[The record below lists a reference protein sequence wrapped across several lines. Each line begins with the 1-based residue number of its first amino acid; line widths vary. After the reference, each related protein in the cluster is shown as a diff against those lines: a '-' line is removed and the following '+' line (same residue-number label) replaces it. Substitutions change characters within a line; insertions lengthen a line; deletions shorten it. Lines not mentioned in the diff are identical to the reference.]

1 MALKLLLSV
10 IFILNL
16 YSSLIH
22 ASNTNQQSNS
32 DIYIVHLESFH
43 GQLFSDLDSLQT
55 WHHSFLPPKKTIP
68 KDSSSSRIVYS
79 YRCVLN
85 GFAAR
90 LTPEEAELLQE
101 MEGIISVRPQ
111 RLLHAR
117 TTHSTHFMGLHQNLG
132 FWESI
137 NYGKG
142 MIIGF
147 LDTGITPDHPSF
159 HDEGVPPPPA
169 KWKGKCE
176 FNFTTA
182 CNNKLIGA
190 RYFQEFGN
198 GTPLD
203 ENGHGTHVSST
214 AAGNF
219 VNGANVFG
227 LANGTASGVAPLAHV
242 AMYKVCDAS
251 TACSES
257 DTFAAMDAA
266 IEDGVDVISISI
278 DDISRPFWEDSIA
291 LCSFTAI
298 QNGILVSTT
307 AGNTGPEHGTVANG
321 APWLLTIGASTT
333 DRKLRATVLLGNGEE
348 IDGESAFQPE
358 DFYQTL
364 LPLVFPGTN
373 TSDLMAPFCSAESL
387 KNIDVRGK
395 IVFCEAGGKI
405 KRLDIGHFVK
415 DAGGAGMI
423 LMNEEPQGFTVQA
436 EPHVLPAAHIS
447 FLDGLKIKAY
457 MNSTATPMASFLFKG
472 TIFGDDHAPAVAA
485 FSSRGPFPE
494 SPGILKPDIIGPG
507 ISILAAW
514 PTSVENNNNTK
525 STFDTLSGTSISC
538 PHLSGVVTLIKS
550 AHPEW
555 SPSAIKSALMT
566 TADLVNL
573 GNNPIEDER
582 GLRADFFATGAG
594 HVNPLRANDPG
605 LIYDIQ
611 PNDYKPYLCGLYPSR
626 AVSLIVLQD
635 VNCSSTIP
643 EAALNY
649 PSFSIR
655 LGSDL
660 QAYTRTVTNVGEPIS
675 SYALEIVPPQG
686 VDVKVEPSTL
696 HFSEMYQKITYQVT
710 FNRSIS
716 GINATFVQGFLKWT
730 SSKHFV
736 RSPIVVTLVP

>member
-1 MALKLLLSV
+1 MALTLFLRFIFTLS
-10 IFILNL
+10 L
-16 YSSLIH
+16 YFSAIH
-22 ASNTNQQSNS
+22 ANNTNQQSNS

-43 GQLFSDLDSLQT
+43 GQLFSDLGDLQK
-55 WHHSFLPPKKTIP
+55 WHHLFLPSKNTISN
-68 KDSSSSRIVYS
+68 DSSSSRIVYS
-79 YRCVLN
+79 YRNVLN

-90 LTPEEAELLQE
+90 LTPDEAELLQGT
-101 MEGIISVRPQ
+101 EGIISVRPQ

-117 TTHSTHFMGLHQNLG
+117 TTHSAHFMGLHQNLG
-132 FWESI
+132 FWQSI

-176 FNFTTA
+176 FNFTA

-190 RYFQEFGN
+190 RYFQEVGN

-219 VNGANVFG
+219 VYGANVFG

-251 TACSES
+251 AACSES

-278 DDISRPFWEDSIA
+278 DDISRPFWKDSIA
-291 LCSFTAI
+291 LSSFTAI

-307 AGNTGPEHGTVANG
+307 AGNTGPAHGTVVNG
-321 APWLLTIGASTT
+321 APWLLTVGASTT
-333 DRKLRATVLLGNGEE
+333 DRKLRATVLLGNGDE
-348 IDGESAFQPE
+348 IHGESAFQPE
-358 DFYQTL
+358 GFSQTL
-364 LPLVFPGTN
+364 LPLVYPGMN
-373 TSDLMAPFCSAESL
+373 TSDPMAPFCSAESL
-387 KNIDVRGK
+387 ENIDVKGK
-395 IVFCEAGGKI
+395 IVFCEVGGQI
-405 KRLDIGHFVK
+405 ERLDKGHFVK
-415 DAGGAGMI
+415 GAGGAGMI
-423 LMNEEPQGFTVQA
+423 LMNEKPQGFTIQA

-457 MNSTATPMASFLFKG
+457 INSTSTPLASFLFKG

-514 PTSVENNNNTK
+514 PTSVENNTNTK
-525 STFDTLSGTSISC
+525 STFDTLSGTSMSC

-555 SPSAIKSALMT
+555 SPAAIKSAIMT
-566 TADLVNL
+566 TADLMNF
-573 GNNPIEDER
+573 GNNPVEDER
-582 GLRADFFATGAG
+582 GHRADFFATGAG
-594 HVNPLRANDPG
+594 HVNPLRASDPG

-611 PNDYKPYLCGLYPSR
+611 PNDYIPYLCDLYPSR
-626 AVSLIVLQD
+626 GVSLIVLQE

-643 EAALNY
+643 EAELNY

-655 LGSDL
+655 LGSDI
-660 QAYTRTVTNVGEPIS
+660 QVYTRTVTNVGEPDS
-675 SYALEIVPPQG
+675 SYALEIMPPEG

-710 FNRSIS
+710 FNQLFSS
-716 GINATFVQGFLKWT
+716 INATFVQGFLKWT

-736 RSPIVVTLVP
+736 RSPIVVTLEP

>member
-1 MALKLLLSV
+1 M
-10 IFILNL
+10 
-16 YSSLIH
+16 
-22 ASNTNQQSNS
+22 
-32 DIYIVHLESFH
+32 
-43 GQLFSDLDSLQT
+43 
-55 WHHSFLPPKKTIP
+55 WHHSFLPPKKTSLN
-68 KDSSSSRIVYS
+68 DSACSHIVYS
-79 YRCVLN
+79 YRNVLN

-90 LTPEEAELLQE
+90 LTPDEAELLQE
-101 MEGIISVRPQ
+101 TEGIISVRPQ

-132 FWESI
+132 FWKSI
-137 NYGKG
+137 NYGK
-142 MIIGF
+142 
-147 LDTGITPDHPSF
+147 
-159 HDEGVPPPPA
+159 
-169 KWKGKCE
+169 
-176 FNFTTA
+176 A

-203 ENGHGTHVSST
+203 ENGHGTHVAST

-219 VNGANVFG
+219 VSGANVFG
-227 LANGTASGVAPLAHV
+227 LSNGTASGVAPLAHV

-251 TACSES
+251 AACSES

-266 IEDGVDVISISI
+266 IGGGVDVISTSI
-278 DDISRPFWEDSIA
+278 DDISRPFWEDTIA

-298 QNGILVSTT
+298 QNGVLVSTT
-307 AGNTGPEHGTVANG
+307 AGNMGPEHGTVANG
-321 APWLLTIGASTT
+321 APWLLTVGASTT
-333 DRKLRATVLLGNGEE
+333 DRNLRETVLLGNSEE

-358 DFYQTL
+358 DFSQTL
-364 LPLVFPGTN
+364 LPLVYPGKSS
-373 TSDLMAPFCSAESL
+373 SDLMAPFCNAESL
-387 KNIDVRGK
+387 KNIDVKGK
-395 IVFCEAGGKI
+395 IVFCEDGGKI
-405 KRLDIGHFVK
+405 NRLDKGHFVK

-423 LMNEEPQGFTVQA
+423 LMNEEPQGFTTQA

-447 FLDGLKIKAY
+447 FIDRLKIKAY
-457 MNSTATPMASFLFKG
+457 INSLNPY
-472 TIFGDDHAPAVAA
+472 DHAPAVAA

-507 ISILAAW
+507 ISILTAW
-514 PTSVENNNNTK
+514 PTSVENNTNKK
-525 STFDTLSGTSISC
+525 STFDTLSGTSMSC
-538 PHLSGVVTLIKS
+538 PHLSGVATLIKS

-555 SPSAIKSALMT
+555 SPSAIKSAIMT

-611 PNDYKPYLCGLYPSR
+611 PNDR
-626 AVSLIVLQD
+626 VVSLIVLQE
-635 VNCSSTIP
+635 VNCSSTTP
-643 EAALNY
+643 EAELNY

-655 LGSDL
+655 VGSDL
-660 QAYTRTVTNVGEPIS
+660 QAYTRTVTNVGEPVS
-675 SYALEIVPPQG
+675 SYTLEIVPPQG

-710 FNRSIS
+710 FNRSN
-716 GINATFVQGFLKWT
+716 INATFVQGFLKWT

-736 RSPIVVTLVP
+736 RSPIVVTLVT